1 MPPHDT
7 FSRPLAVPGSRLSR
21 LARLGG
27 TATGIAGG
35 AALGGLRE
43 LARGRRPELR
53 DLLLTPG
60 NAARLADQLARMRG
74 AAMKVGQLVS
84 MDAGELLPPEIA
96 AILSRLREEAHVM
109 PPRQLRGVLDA
120 AWGTGWLPRFARF
133 DPRPVAAASIGQV
146 HRARSRDGQDLAIK
160 VQYPGVRRSIDSDVA
175 NLGALIRVSGLLP
188 PGIALDPLLDE
199 ARRQLHEE
207 ADYLLEADR
216 LEAFRALLADDPDFL
231 LPELRR
237 ELITRDVLAMSF
249 VEGVPVE
256 RMDGADQQTR
266 DRIARLLLELT
277 FRELFD
283 YRLMQTDPN
292 FGNFRYA
299 PDSGRIVL
307 LDFGATRAF
316 DAPLVEAFRS
326 LLRAGRHGDRAGIE
340 AAALEIG
347 YLSDGMAAGH
357 RARLVDLFVMSM
369 APLQRGGVFD
379 FGNSDMARRM
389 TEAGMEMRD
398 APDLG
403 HVPPVDALFLQR
415 KFAGIYLLATRLRA
429 RVNLDALIEPHL
441 G

>member
-1 MPPHDT
+1 MT
-7 FSRPLAVPGSRLSR
+7 FRDRSSRPLAVPGTRLSR

-43 LARGRRPELR
+43 LAHGRRPELR
-53 DLLLTPG
+53 DLILTPG
-60 NAARLADQLARMRG
+60 NAARLADQLARLRG

-84 MDAGELLPPEIA
+84 MDAGDLLPPEFA
-96 AILSRLREEAHVM
+96 AIMARLREDADFM

-120 AWGTGWLPRFARF
+120 AWGKEWLTRFARF

-146 HRARSRDGQDLAIK
+146 HRAQSRDGQALAIK

-175 NLGALIRVSGLLP
+175 NLGALIRMSGMLP
-188 PGIALDPLLDE
+188 PGIDLAPLLEE

-216 LEAFRALLADDPDFL
+216 LEAFRSLLGDDPAFL

-237 ELITRDVLAMSF
+237 ELVTRDVLAMSF

-256 RMDGADQQTR
+256 RLTEADQPTR
-266 DRIARLLLELT
+266 DRVARLLLELM
-277 FRELFD
+277 FRELFTF
-283 YRLMQTDPN
+283 RLMQTDPN
-292 FGNFRYA
+292 FANYRYA

-307 LDFGATRAF
+307 LDFGATRTF
-316 DAPLVEAFRS
+316 PQPLVEAFRK
-326 LLRAGRHGDRAGIE
+326 LLRAGRQGDRAGIE

-347 YLSDGMAAGH
+347 YLSPEMDAAH
-357 RARLVDLFVMSM
+357 RSRLVDLFVMSM
-369 APLQRGGVFD
+369 EPLHRGGVFD
-379 FGNSDMARRM
+379 FGTSDMARRM

-415 KFAGIYLLATRLRA
+415 KFAGMYLLATRLRA
-429 RVNLDALIEPHL
+429 RVDLDALTGPHL